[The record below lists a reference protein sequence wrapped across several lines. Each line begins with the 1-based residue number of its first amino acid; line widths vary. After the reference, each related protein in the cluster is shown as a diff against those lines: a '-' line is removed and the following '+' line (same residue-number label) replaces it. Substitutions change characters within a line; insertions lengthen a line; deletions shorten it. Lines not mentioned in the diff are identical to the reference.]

1 MEQPAGDDEED
12 ELDSLQPYTDKSL
25 GQLIAETENW
35 LRDGSPLRESTP
47 RLFKA
52 HLEPH
57 RFILFPPRARAAR
70 NPFPHPH
77 HTIAHSLSLSVR
89 APKPQHSMPH
99 VSPSS
104 LTHERDAST
113 VNAGTPA

>member
-1 MEQPAGDDEED
+1 MEQPAADDDED

-47 RLFKA
+47 RRFKA
-52 HLEPH
+52 HLEPR

-70 NPFPHPH
+70 NPFPHPL
-77 HTIAHSLSLSVR
+77 TPSLIRSRSPFALSTPLQTTLTTSTRYCDRCKHYSRTSPR
-89 APKPQHSMPH
+89 AS
-99 VSPSS
+99 
-104 LTHERDAST
+104 
-113 VNAGTPA
+113 